1 MNSKSIGVTV
11 AICVVVVGAAATGY
25 WLGTSSGNGGQRAS
39 PANTAER
46 EPLYYRHPMNPE
58 VTSDVPKKGSMG
70 MDYIPVY
77 ADEIQGAGSPGSV
90 QIDPVTVQ
98 NIGVRTAKAVQRNLS
113 HTIKTVGR
121 VDYDERRLVQLH
133 PKTEGWVEELF
144 VETTGA
150 PVRANSMLLSLYS
163 PQLVSTQQEY
173 VLALRNLETLRKS
186 PFEDVRTGA
195 EELVKT
201 TEERLRLLDVPD
213 HQIDNLKKTLTVR
226 KNLHIHSP
234 ADGVVI
240 RIGARDGQYVTPTTE
255 LYAIADL
262 RKVWVY
268 VDIYEDEL
276 PWVQIGDQA
285 RISVSALPGRT
296 FEGTLSF
303 IYPYAESR
311 TRTIKVRMEFDNQE
325 LLLKPNMFANVTIDA
340 SAVLDAI
347 AVPSE
352 AIIRSGLREQI
363 FVQRAPGKFEPRNVS
378 LGVSSEG
385 WTQITEGI
393 EPGELVVVSAQ
404 FLIDSESKLREAAAK
419 MRETEQ

>member
-25 WLGTSSGNGGQRAS
+25 WLGTSSENGGQRAS

-144 VETTGA
+144 VKTTGA

-226 KNLHIHSP
+226 KNLHITLPPTVLSSGSGPAMASMSP
-234 ADGVVI
+234 LPRSFTLLPISAKSGSTSIFMKTNCPGCRSAI
-240 RIGARDGQYVTPTTE
+240 RHA
-255 LYAIADL
+255 
-262 RKVWVY
+262 
-268 VDIYEDEL
+268 
-276 PWVQIGDQA
+276 
-285 RISVSALPGRT
+285 SVSAPCPAAR
-296 FEGTLSF
+296 
-303 IYPYAESR
+303 SR
-311 TRTIKVRMEFDNQE
+311 ER
-325 LLLKPNMFANVTIDA
+325 
-340 SAVLDAI
+340 
-347 AVPSE
+347 
-352 AIIRSGLREQI
+352 
-363 FVQRAPGKFEPRNVS
+363 
-378 LGVSSEG
+378 
-385 WTQITEGI
+385 
-393 EPGELVVVSAQ
+393 
-404 FLIDSESKLREAAAK
+404 
-419 MRETEQ
+419 